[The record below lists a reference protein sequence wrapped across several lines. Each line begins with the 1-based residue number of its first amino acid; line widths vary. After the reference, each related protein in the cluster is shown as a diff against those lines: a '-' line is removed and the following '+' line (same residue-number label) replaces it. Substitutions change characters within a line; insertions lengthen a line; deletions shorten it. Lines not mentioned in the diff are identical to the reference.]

1 MTKEEL
7 IFKKERIKKQI
18 ENEQKAIEE
27 IDKELKRLDSK
38 KWKPKIDEKYF
49 YVDYKADFFSTQN
62 NNFNIDKRMLS
73 IGNYFKTREEA
84 EFELERLKVLEEL
97 KEFSYEFSDEEW
109 ENSAILKY
117 QLVCFYGKYNEKGI
131 GYTGIVYSKHN
142 GVYFKTKEDVKKAI
156 KKIGEDRLKKYYFK
170 VGK

>member
-1 MTKEEL
+1 MGKEEL
-7 IFKKERIKKQI
+7 LFKKERIKKQI

-73 IGNYFKTREEA
+73 IGNYFKTEEGA
-84 EFELERLKVLEEL
+84 EFEVERLKVLEEL

-109 ENSAILKY
+109 KNKAITKY
-117 QLVCFYGKYNEKGI
+117 LLSYDFFNNNILIIYWCMVKYN
-131 GYTGIVYSKHN
+131 TL
-142 GVYFKTKEDVKKAI
+142 YFKTDEDAEKAI
-156 KKIGEDRLKKYYFK
+156 EKIGEDRLKKYYFK